1 MATPDISLELFQI
14 LDAID
19 RRGSFAAAAEELGK
33 VASALSYSIQKHEQ
47 ALGVSL
53 LVREGRRS
61 VFTPVGRLL
70 LERGRAILGATASL
84 ADEAVTLA
92 TGWEPR
98 IAIAVDSLVPIDGV
112 MAVLADFLASHPDVE
127 IDLREEV
134 LGGAWEALVED
145 RVQLVIGAP
154 APVPVVSGVRAER
167 LGTVSRVMAVPADHP
182 LARQPQPL
190 RAEQVAPHRMVIV
203 HDSSRTGIPRANR
216 LLNRDRH
223 FYVQNFAQKIAA
235 QRAGIGVGFL
245 PREAVADALAS
256 GEMVALTVA
265 DVNLEDEL
273 FLAWKTAN
281 RGQGLKLLREMLLQ
295 ARLLG

>member
-1 MATPDISLELFQI
+1 MAAPDISLELFQI

-53 LVREGRRS
+53 FVRAGRRS

-92 TGWEPR
+92 KGWEPR
-98 IAIAVDSLVPIDGV
+98 IRIAVDSLVPLPGV
-112 MAVLADFLASHPDVE
+112 MAVLAEFIAGHPDVE

-134 LGGAWEALVED
+134 LGGAWEALIED

-154 APVPVVSGVRAER
+154 APVPTVPGIRAER
-167 LGTVSRVMAVPADHP
+167 LGTVSRVLAVSADHP
-182 LARQPQPL
+182 LARQAQPL
-190 RAEQVAPHRMVIV
+190 RAEDIAPHRMVIV

-223 FYVQNFAQKIAA
+223 FYVQTFAQKIAA
-235 QRAGIGVGFL
+235 QRAGIGVGFV
-245 PREAVADALAS
+245 PREAIADALTS
-256 GEMVALTVA
+256 GEMVALAVEG
-265 DVNLEDEL
+265 VSLEDEL

-281 RGQGLKLLREMLLQ
+281 RGQGLKLLREMLLR